1 MDNRNIFK
9 NILDFLVYSNI
20 YLSLG
25 ASFVAYITIVIL
37 DFPFAFIPMFLAFS
51 ETFFVYNL
59 NRQTDIKEDRIN
71 KPNRITFIE
80 KYGRL
85 FFYISIILY
94 LLALIIAF
102 LRNFNTFIFVLLPII
117 ISIFYS
123 IFRLKRFLIIK
134 NLLVG
139 FAWGTLPLVVGSY
152 FNRLDIAILIFYIFF
167 SIEFFINTVIFDIKD
182 TRGDNLNKI
191 RTLPNVIG
199 LKYTKYFMYV
209 VNTFS
214 ISFLIFNIV
223 FGILSP
229 ISISLIFFVFY
240 VYLYIFFSGKKN
252 NLFYG
257 VFVDGEFVFLALF
270 VFLFSLVI

>member
-1 MDNRNIFK
+1 MDNMNIFK

-85 FFYISIILY
+85 VFYISIILY
-94 LLALIIAF
+94 LLALIISF

-123 IFRLKRFLIIK
+123 IFRLKRFLMIK

-182 TRGDNLNKI
+182 TTGDNLNKI

-199 LKYTKYFMYV
+199 IKYTKYFMYV